1 MLKFVRIRRQ
11 KMKQSIGSGRGS
23 VYNIIMKALQSGDK
37 YGYEIC
43 QEVEQKT
50 NGNYILK
57 QPSLYSGL
65 KRLESQKLVESYWG
79 DSDIG
84 GRRHYY
90 RLTEQGR
97 KKIEQTNFSWEDERN
112 DLVDSMFQKSEL
124 EKNID
129 NIKEDLQDAKS
140 SLFDA
145 QKTNQQ
151 LNQAF
156 TYTASQP
163 ETKTFGHKVNENQF
177 DLFSFAEIKN
187 KQDEELASKD
197 EVNDNNKEES
207 CNPVEQKEAKFG
219 EKTNIEENPTKL
231 EIINEISVGE
241 KLSNKINFD
250 DYISQSSTSYYEN
263 KEEKSSTPV
272 SLEDLEKSP
281 TFMGSFSTS
290 ATQEKAV
297 VKDNFDELY
306 EKFQK
311 SFEEQPKLVD
321 EQSKQDNLAL
331 EQSEQE
337 RLMQERRM
345 SEALSGNLNSPK
357 IDENLRMVE
366 MPKNE
371 LNNTY
376 QQNITSTNENAE
388 NNELEQS
395 SSGLRQINNKNT
407 NLQEDLGFTKD
418 FVDQFNN
425 INFKSI
431 FGDVYDDSD
440 KQSQIAKP
448 EQVETSQE
456 SGESVVVRKNN
467 DQSLSNEYMNN
478 INLSLD
484 ASKFSSTKVYNQE
497 QNNNYKSFEQNY
509 YDKINDTYS
518 GNLSTQTNQVETQ
531 HNTNNLS
538 FDKKCENHGYNFSD
552 YEIRYLRKNVP
563 EIKTSKF
570 TKIGKLRFTSS
581 LILSLVA
588 IALILTM
595 SLINNQF
602 FISVNNQR
610 LFMIANASFVGL
622 FLIIEI
628 AKFSYYK
635 NKRVIYKFES
645 KHFLISLIVTLIGLG
660 TLFMFNNIS
669 GMTFKTIGNY
679 CFSFIVPCCLLI
691 LYTMLPILNKFFS
704 KLPYYAK

>member
-1 MLKFVRIRRQ
+1 
-11 KMKQSIGSGRGS
+11 MKQSIGSGRGS

-145 QKTNQQ
+145 QKTNEQ
-151 LNQAF
+151 LNKAF
-156 TYTASQP
+156 TTPASQT

-177 DLFSFAEIKN
+177 DLFSFADLKH
-187 KQDEELASKD
+187 KQDEELTSTLKTD
-197 EVNDNNKEES
+197 EIIEKKEENIKAS
-207 CNPVEQKEAKFG
+207 NITEQKEETIVD
-219 EKTNIEENPTKL
+219 EKTNMEENSVKEDT
-231 EIINEISVGE
+231 NQISVGE

-250 DYISQSSTSYYEN
+250 DYMQTSTSYYEN

-272 SLEDLEKSP
+272 SLEDLEKSSN
-281 TFMGSFSTS
+281 FMGSFSNC
-290 ATQEKAV
+290 ATQETPV
-297 VKDNFDELY
+297 IKDNFDELY

-321 EQSKQDNLAL
+321 EQPKQDNSTI
-331 EQSEQE
+331 EQAEQE

-345 SEALSGNLNSPK
+345 SEALSGNLNTPK
-357 IDENLRMVE
+357 IDENLHTVE

-371 LNNTY
+371 INNSIPTY
-376 QQNITSTNENAE
+376 QQNITSTNEHIE
-388 NNELEQS
+388 NKEIEQS
-395 SSGLRQINNKNT
+395 SGMRQINDKNT
-407 NLQEDLGFTKD
+407 NLNEDLGFTKE

-440 KQSQIAKP
+440 KQSQIAKQP
-448 EQVETSQE
+448 EQVISQE
-456 SGESVVVRKNN
+456 TVEPIVRKNN
-467 DQSLSNEYMNN
+467 DKTLSDEYMNN

-484 ASKFSSTKVYNQE
+484 SSKFSSAKAYNQE

-509 YDKINDTYS
+509 YDKINDIYS
-518 GNLSTQTNQVETQ
+518 TDLSAKTKQIETQ
-531 HNTNNLS
+531 YNSNNLS

-581 LILSLVA
+581 MILSLFAVA
-588 IALILTM
+588 LLLTL
-595 SLINNQF
+595 SLINNQL
-602 FISVNNQR
+602 FISTNNQR
-610 LFMIANASFVGL
+610 LFMLANASVIGL
-622 FLIIEI
+622 FIIVEI
-628 AKFSYYK
+628 AKFAYGK

-645 KHFLISLIVTLIGLG
+645 KHFLISLIVAVIGLG
-660 TLFMFNNIS
+660 LLFMFNNML
-669 GMTFKTIGNY
+669 GMSFKTIENY
-679 CFSFIVPCCLLI
+679 CFSFIVPSCLLI
-691 LYTMLPILNKFFS
+691 LYAMLPILNKIFS